1 MPGQLIELTGGA
13 LVVLALLVWIGVLS
27 IRAVIRDHRR
37 RTNIKKAAERQ
48 TFLDRKAEVERK
60 ARQQL

>member
-13 LVVLALLVWIGVLS
+13 LVVLIFLVWIAVLS
-27 IRAVIRDHRR
+27 ARVVIRDQRR
-37 RTNIKKAAERQ
+37 RTNIKKA
-48 TFLDRKAEVERK
+48 VERK